1 MSEPPPNRRRIVL
14 CMGEYCNLGRRAD
27 RLWRLLEPA
36 VAELNG
42 DARPPCIKLE
52 RANCLSMCAAGP
64 NLVLYPENR
73 AYNHLDEATLRQF
86 IDEKLQPCSRS
97 QSDPEPE

>member
-1 MSEPPPNRRRIVL
+1 MDPTVRKRRVVL

-27 RLWRLLEPA
+27 RLWRILEPA

-52 RANCLSMCAAGP
+52 RATCLSMCAIGP
-64 NLVLYPENR
+64 NLVLYPEDR
-73 AYNHLDEATLRQF
+73 AFSELDEAALRQ
-86 IDEKLQPCSRS
+86 IITDELRPCPH
-97 QSDPEPE
+97 DAPP